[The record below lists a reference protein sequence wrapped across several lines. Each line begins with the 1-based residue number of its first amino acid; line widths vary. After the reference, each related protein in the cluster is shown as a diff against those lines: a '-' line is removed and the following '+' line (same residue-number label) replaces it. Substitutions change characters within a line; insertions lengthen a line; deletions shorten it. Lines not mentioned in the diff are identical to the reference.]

1 MARLIKGLAFD
12 GQVRVL
18 AIDSKDIVTEALRI
32 HKLSPTAT
40 GALGRFL
47 TAGALMGSMLK
58 NNTDRLTLLMK
69 GDGPLGNM
77 VVCSDKNAVVKG
89 YAQNPY
95 VDIPLNEKGKLD
107 VGGAVGR
114 NGMMTVIK
122 DIGLK
127 ETYSGSVEIVSGEIG
142 DEFAKYFLES
152 EQTASAVAVGVLVN
166 NKGEV
171 PFAGGYIIQLMPN
184 VEDAIVDMIEGRVN
198 NIKSVTSL
206 LKEGFSLEEII
217 KAVTGDE
224 EFQVLEE
231 LTPEFKCDCS
241 RERMEKAIKA
251 LSEEEKEEI
260 IKKEGKIEIKCSFC
274 GRVETWEKA

>member
-1 MARLIKGLAFD
+1 MGRLIKGLAFD
-12 GQVRVL
+12 GQVRVV
-18 AIDSKDIVTEALRI
+18 AIDSTDIVSEALKI

-58 NNTDRLTLLMK
+58 NDTDKLTLMMK
-69 GDGPLGNM
+69 GDGPLGSM
-77 VVCSDKNAVVKG
+77 VVCSDKTATVKG
-89 YAQNPY
+89 YAQNPF
-95 VDIPLNEKGKLD
+95 VDIPLNSLGKLD

-114 NGMMTVIK
+114 GMMTVIK

-127 ETYSGSVEIVSGEIG
+127 EPYSGSVNIVSGEIG
-142 DEFAKYFLES
+142 DEFAKYFMES
-152 EQTASAVAVGVLVN
+152 EQTPSAVAVGVLVN

-171 PFAGGYIIQLMPN
+171 PFAGGYIIQLMPG

-198 NIKSVTSL
+198 HIKPVTTL

-217 KAVTGDE
+217 KSVTGDD
-224 EFQVLEE
+224 EFRVLDEINSQY
-231 LTPEFKCDCS
+231 KCDCT
-241 RERMEKAIKA
+241 RERMEKALA
-251 LSEEEKEEI
+251 SLSKEEKEDI

-274 GRVETWEKA
+274 GRVETWLK